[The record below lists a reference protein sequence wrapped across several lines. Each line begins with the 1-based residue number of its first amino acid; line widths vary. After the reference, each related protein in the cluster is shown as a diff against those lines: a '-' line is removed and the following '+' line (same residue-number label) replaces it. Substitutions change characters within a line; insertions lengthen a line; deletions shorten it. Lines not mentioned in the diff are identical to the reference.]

1 MYWKHCPV
9 GFLYLRETENRDI
22 PLFRLKQFKRE
33 NMKPMIRQTGFIW
46 LLVLKNL
53 KRFQIYGMSGTR
65 VKCILWQ
72 YDTLYKKIGESL

>member
-1 MYWKHCPV
+1 MLEALPSCFSIFERDGK
-9 GFLYLRETENRDI
+9 RDI
-22 PLFRLKQFKRE
+22 PLFRLKQPKWE

-53 KRFQIYGMSGTR
+53 KCFQIYGMSGTR

-72 YDTLYKKIGESL
+72 YDTFLKKIGESL

>member
-1 MYWKHCPV
+1 MLEALPSWFSIFERDGK
-9 GFLYLRETENRDI
+9 RDI
-22 PLFRLKQFKRE
+22 PLFRLKQFKQE

-53 KRFQIYGMSGTR
+53 KCFQIYGMSGTR

>member
-1 MYWKHCPV
+1 MLEALPSWFSIFERDGK
-9 GFLYLRETENRDI
+9 RDI
-22 PLFRLKQFKRE
+22 PLFRLKQSKWE

-53 KRFQIYGMSGTR
+53 KCFQIYGMSGTR

>member
-1 MYWKHCPV
+1 
-9 GFLYLRETENRDI
+9 
-22 PLFRLKQFKRE
+22 
-33 NMKPMIRQTGFIW
+33 MKPMIRQTGFIW

-53 KRFQIYGMSGTR
+53 KCFQIYGMSGTR

>member
-1 MYWKHCPV
+1 MLEALPSWFSIFERDGK
-9 GFLYLRETENRDI
+9 RDI
-22 PLFRLKQFKRE
+22 PLFRLKQPKWE

-53 KRFQIYGMSGTR
+53 KCFQIYGMSGTH

>member
-1 MYWKHCPV
+1 MLEALPSWFSIFERDGK
-9 GFLYLRETENRDI
+9 RDI
-22 PLFRLKQFKRE
+22 PLFRLKQPKWE

-53 KRFQIYGMSGTR
+53 KCFQIYGMSGTR
-65 VKCILWQ
+65 VKCILWK